1 MRQQELI
8 NNARLIS
15 NSHPELCK
23 AISNITKIKH
33 IECDVQYFSN
43 GEIRP
48 IIKESVRGKHIYLVQ
63 TGTFTKI
70 NSKRTVNDYI
80 RKCYYLLK
88 LVYVQVLKA

>member
-1 MRQQELI
+1 MQVNTATSPKPFLI
-8 NNARLIS
+8 DKARLIS
-15 NSHPELCK
+15 GNSHPQLCRD
-23 AISNITKIKH
+23 ISRITGIKM

-80 RKCYYLLK
+80 MEIRLG
-88 LVYVQVLKA
+88 